1 MHESVPYKI
10 PDFYNGKIRVLEK
23 NIKNFPFIIF
33 VIKADCLLNG
43 RWVAMA
49 TQGAEL
55 EED

>member
-10 PDFYNGKIRVLEK
+10 PDFHNGKIRVLEK

-33 VIKADCLLNG
+33 VVKADCLLNG
-43 RWVAMA
+43 LWVAMA

>member
-1 MHESVPYKI
+1 MHERVPYKI
-10 PDFYNGKIRVLEK
+10 PDFHNGKIRVLEK

-43 RWVAMA
+43 LWVAMA